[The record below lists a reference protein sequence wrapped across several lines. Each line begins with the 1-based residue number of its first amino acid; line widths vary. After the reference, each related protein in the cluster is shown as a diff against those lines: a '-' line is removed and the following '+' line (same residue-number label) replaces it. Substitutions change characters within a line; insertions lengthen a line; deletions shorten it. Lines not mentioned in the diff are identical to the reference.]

1 MSVKGTK
8 SGSEQGFSM
17 VELLVIVA
25 VIAIVMMFLL
35 PALQMAKNKGLDA
48 VCMTNLKQ
56 FGLAGYMY
64 WGDNDC
70 LLYTSPSPRD

>member
-25 VIAIVMMFLL
+25 VIAIVMMLLL
-35 PALQMAKNKGLDA
+35 PALQRAKNKGLDI
-48 VCMTNLKQ
+48 VCMSNLMQ
-56 FGLAGYMY
+56 FGKAGHM
-64 WGDNDC
+64 
-70 LLYTSPSPRD
+70 LSLIHI